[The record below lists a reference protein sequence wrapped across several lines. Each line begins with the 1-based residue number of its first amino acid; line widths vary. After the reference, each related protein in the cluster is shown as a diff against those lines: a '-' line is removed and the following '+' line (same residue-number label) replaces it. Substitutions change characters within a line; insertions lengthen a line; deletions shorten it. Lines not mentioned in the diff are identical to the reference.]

1 MKVWGYRAFENEA
14 AVKWVA
20 MFFLGRSPVAP
31 GNRQPIEDAFE
42 VFGEWGRG
50 SPQEYPSAE
59 VVAACEYLAA
69 LVGRPGGHVPS
80 AVLDAA
86 AGVKGKVSAALL
98 ARGVKYLERIAAK
111 SELVERW
118 RPTPHHAPWLAYLG
132 ELAQRLK

>member
-14 AVKWVA
+14 AVKWLA

-50 SPQEYPSAE
+50 TPEEYPSAE

-69 LVGRPGGHVPS
+69 LRGRPGEHVPS
-80 AVLDAA
+80 VVLDAA
-86 AGVKGKVSAALL
+86 VGVKGKVSTAFLV
-98 ARGVKYLERIAAK
+98 RGVKYLDRIALK
-111 SELVERW
+111 SEQVKRW
-118 RPTPHHAPWLAYLG
+118 QPTPHHAAWQAYLND
-132 ELAQRLK
+132 LKQRLK

>member
-1 MKVWGYRAFENEA
+1 MKLWGYRAFENEA
-14 AVKWVA
+14 AVKWLA
-20 MFFLGRSPVAP
+20 MFFLGRRPVAP

-50 SPQEYPSAE
+50 SPQEWPSAE

-69 LVGRPGGHVPS
+69 LHGRPGGHVPI

-86 AGVKGKVSAALL
+86 AGIRGRVSAALL
-98 ARGVKYLERIAAK
+98 TRGVKYLERIALK

-118 RPTPHHAPWLAYLG
+118 QPTPHYADWQAYLAELG
-132 ELAQRLK
+132 ERLR